1 MADFE
6 VIGEITNVQTIARG
20 QGIRELSRLN
30 RVYGRTNWRKL
41 KGEATV
47 RLRNGV
53 LRGAEL
59 HWYEG
64 HGIGKLEI
72 KRKRYLDTDYE

>member
-1 MADFE
+1 MSDFE
-6 VIGEITNVQTIARG
+6 IIGEITNVQTIARG

-30 RVYGRTNWRKL
+30 RAYSRNNWRKL

-53 LRGAEL
+53 FRRAEL

-72 KRKRYLDTDYE
+72 KRKRYLDIDYE

>member
-1 MADFE
+1 MSDFE
-6 VIGEITNVQTIARG
+6 IIGEITNVQTIARG

-30 RVYGRTNWRKL
+30 RAYGRTNWRKL
-41 KGEATV
+41 KGEGTI
-47 RLRNGV
+47 RLQSGI
-53 LRGAEL
+53 LRRVEL

-72 KRKRYLDTDYE
+72 KRKRYLDSEHE